1 MSCHKSYYK
10 YSLLFEMIAIDDKG
24 EGSWPDEV
32 IFMKKRGE
40 EGGFKHKSTTTDGKM
55 ERELHCR
62 FVSVKYRFPS
72 HTQHLSVILH
82 NHRKVFYFI
91 FLLK

>member
-40 EGGFKHKSTTTDGKM
+40 EGGSNKSQRLLTGKNG

-62 FVSVKYRFPS
+62 FS
-72 HTQHLSVILH
+72 
-82 NHRKVFYFI
+82 
-91 FLLK
+91 FL